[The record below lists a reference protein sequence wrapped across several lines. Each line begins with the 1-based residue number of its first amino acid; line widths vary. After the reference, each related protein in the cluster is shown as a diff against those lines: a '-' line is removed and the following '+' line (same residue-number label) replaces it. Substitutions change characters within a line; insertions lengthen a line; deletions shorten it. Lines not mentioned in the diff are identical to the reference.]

1 MGDNGKKFQLNLPL
15 KVILSDGGT
24 SHFLGHNIN
33 LTRFHM
39 ADGKDE
45 KGISINPFSPKSV
58 QDMVMLDYISKIE
71 VSMAEL
77 TAFRQ
82 DVMDL
87 SKTIVY
93 SLLYKQFDRVLY
105 STLVKCDVVV
115 KFNRANPRS
124 LIDESTKIPDAKL
137 RPILEKKK
145 TVVALAKKSILEPVW
160 KAIMTNQSYS
170 PEERNVYILM
180 SEKFLN
186 RLGLMNWH
194 VITQFFQKE
203 GFEQINLSIRHLLQE
218 YMEKSSIADHIS
230 LLLMEL
236 VTNNENTNLR
246 KVAKILYNGIEDT
259 DSVVLNPEIR
269 EKLFAELKNR
279 HELVT
284 ISWQLGGGSAA
295 IGKQGRLH
303 IMLFNKDDQYQLMKD
318 TVSDKMSNDTKKRSI
333 VDFYRDEPNASS
345 GMDLGMMYFSYLDE
359 SCKKANVKF
368 ESIVNQP
375 MSNDLTVINLIF
387 NF

>member
-1 MGDNGKKFQLNLPL
+1 MNDNGKKFKLNLPL

-24 SHFLGHNIN
+24 SHFLSHNIS

-58 QDMVMLDYISKIE
+58 QDMIMLDYISKIE
-71 VSMAEL
+71 VSMSEFSAV
-77 TAFRQ
+77 RQ

-87 SKTIVY
+87 SKTIVF

-105 STLVKCDVVV
+105 SQLVKCDVVV
-115 KFNRANPRS
+115 KFNRANPRN
-124 LIDESTKIPDAKL
+124 LIDESTRLPDSKL
-137 RPILEKKK
+137 RPILEKKR

-160 KAIMTNQSYS
+160 KAIMTNKSYS

-186 RLGLMNWH
+186 RLGLMNWY

-203 GFEQINLSIRHLLQE
+203 GFEQINLNIRHLLQE

-236 VTNNENTNLR
+236 VMNNENANLR
-246 KVAKILYNGIEDT
+246 NVAEQLYDGLEDT
-259 DSVVLNPEIR
+259 DSVVMNPEIR
-269 EKLFAELKNR
+269 EKLFSELKRR

-284 ISWQLGGGSAA
+284 LSWQLGGGSLA

-303 IMLFNKDDQYQLMKD
+303 IMLFNKDDQFQLLKD
-318 TVSDKMSNDTKKRSI
+318 TVTDKMANDTRKKSI
-333 VDFYRDEPNASS
+333 VDFYRENPEGDA

-359 SCKKANVKF
+359 SCRKANVKF